1 MMARLARNPVLV
13 ALIGSWTLACAPAD
27 TPTADPEAAA
37 LAPPVLIVDEPPAED
52 DSSDVADQSSP
63 DADEAPAGVSPSA
76 LAKDPQTEVITF
88 DGADAEPGMSD
99 EVTGAPKREPLP
111 SMMSDVLH
119 GPNK

>member
-1 MMARLARNPVLV
+1 M
-13 ALIGSWTLACAPAD
+13 ACAPAD

-37 LAPPVLIVDEPPAED
+37 LAPPVVIVDDPPAEAEAED
-52 DSSDVADQSSP
+52 PA
-63 DADEAPAGVSPSA
+63 AGEDETEAGVSPSA
-76 LAKDPQTEVITF
+76 VAKDPQTEVITF

-111 SMMSDVLH
+111 SMMSDVIQ